1 VAHRSALSPS
11 SPCQRVPPKPVLLV
25 TLPPLP
31 QRAEPEPCSFSFLP
45 HALALEPQSKEL
57 RHRSTQSRLPNHPFL
72 PRPHST
78 VSLVHSANHSHA
90 GHTRLSRFAVAAASS
105 APSPLATLP
114 GEPPSSSPY
123 QTGSPSS
130 TQAAASRRATTRAL
144 GVVTGRGH
152 AHCASRAILRAGLH
166 AGHNLRSGVAR

>member
-11 SPCQRVPPKPVLLV
+11 SPCQRVPPTPVLPV

-31 QRAEPEPCSFSFLP
+31 QRAEPEPRSFSFLP
-45 HALALEPQSKEL
+45 MRWHWSRNPKSSATALLNLGPQIAPSSLALTLLCHWSA
-57 RHRSTQSRLPNHPFL
+57 LP
-72 PRPHST
+72 T
-78 VSLVHSANHSHA
+78 VATA

-114 GEPPSSSPY
+114 GEPPSSSPC

-130 TQAAASRRATTRAL
+130 TQATASRRATTRAL
-144 GVVTGRGH
+144 GVVTGQGH
-152 AHCASRAILRAGLH
+152 AHYASRAIL
-166 AGHNLRSGVAR
+166 